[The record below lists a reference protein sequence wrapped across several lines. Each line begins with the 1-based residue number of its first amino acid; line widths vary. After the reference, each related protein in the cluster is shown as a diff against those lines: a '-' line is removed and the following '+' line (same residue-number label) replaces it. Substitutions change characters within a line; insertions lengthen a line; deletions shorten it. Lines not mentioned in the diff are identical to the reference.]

1 MRKDFALSGKN
12 LLWIGIGFLIVVVG
26 FVLMMGAPSTEEAYN
41 PEIFSTRRI
50 VIAPTIAFI
59 GFVVVM
65 VGILISKPSQTTQQ
79 EPDKP
84 AL

>member
-1 MRKDFALSGKN
+1 MNKDFALSGKN

-41 PEIFSTRRI
+41 PDIFSTRRV
-50 VIAPTIAFI
+50 VIAPTISFI

-65 VGILISKPSQTTQQ
+65 VGILLR
-79 EPDKP
+79 KP
-84 AL
+84 AQAKTEQDNLKA

>member
-1 MRKDFALSGKN
+1 MNKDFALSGKN

-41 PEIFSTRRI
+41 PDIFSTRRI
-50 VIAPTIAFI
+50 VIAPTLAFI

-65 VGILISKPSQTTQQ
+65 FGILVRKPSQANS
-79 EPDKP
+79 EKDNSK
-84 AL
+84 A